1 MENNSAVVKIAFFIP
16 FLPGNNGKSILCQ
29 NAIYETLPVKQGKW
43 QVLIPILPYQKK
55 QTTLKQL
62 VRKYLAASLK
72 EKFRECGKGG
82 SLEVAV
88 VAKLQLG
95 SIVIHQ

>member
-1 MENNSAVVKIAFFIP
+1 M
-16 FLPGNNGKSILCQ
+16 
-29 NAIYETLPVKQGKW
+29 
-43 QVLIPILPYQKK
+43 
-55 QTTLKQL
+55 
-62 VRKYLAASLK
+62 KYFAASLK

-82 SLEVAV
+82 SLTVAV

>member
-1 MENNSAVVKIAFFIP
+1 MENNSAIVKIDFFIP
-16 FLPGNNGKSILCQ
+16 FLPGNNGKSIPYQ

-62 VRKYLAASLK
+62 VSNALNTLNSRLLD
-72 EKFRECGKGG
+72 
-82 SLEVAV
+82 
-88 VAKLQLG
+88 
-95 SIVIHQ
+95 